1 MKASGPIRVAIVD
14 DSAFMRIALR
24 QMLGR
29 AEDIEI
35 VAEGRNG
42 REGVEIARDVRPDL
56 MTLDVLMPEMDGLT
70 ALGHIMETAP
80 CSVLM
85 ISTETRQG
93 AETTMRALDLGAA
106 DFIAKTTDLAK
117 LDMAWIEKNLIE
129 KVRYWSLQNRS
140 RNRIRKAPEL
150 ATLRQADAVESV
162 PEFLVIAA
170 STGGPKAVT
179 ELIGGLRTP
188 LCPVLVAQHMP
199 EGFTADFARH
209 LALRSG
215 RDVVEGRDG
224 HVLEAGRITI
234 LPGGIDSEV
243 RRAADGSLQLVRGS
257 TQDGIVHPSA
267 DLLLES
273 VADVSALAV
282 AVVLTGMGDDGTRG
296 AARFAQAG
304 WPVLVQEPA
313 SCVVAGMPGAV
324 ISAGHASGVLSIANI
339 ARQLNR
345 WLASSLNEE
354 SVNG

>member
-324 ISAGHASGVLSIANI
+324 IAAGHASGVLSIANI

-345 WLASSLNEE
+345 WLASSLNGE
-354 SVNG
+354 SVDG

>member
-1 MKASGPIRVAIVD
+1 MNGPAPIRVAIVD

-42 REGVEIARDVRPDL
+42 KEAVEIARDVRPDL

-70 ALGHIMETAP
+70 ALGLVMESAP

-85 ISTETRQG
+85 ISTETQQG

-129 KVRYWSLQNRS
+129 KVRYWSTQNRNRS
-140 RNRIRKAPEL
+140 RIRKAPDRT
-150 ATLRQADAVESV
+150 TLRQADPVLAV
-162 PEFLVIAA
+162 PDFLVIAS

-179 ELIGGLRTP
+179 ELVGAMRVP
-188 LCPVLVAQHMP
+188 ACPVLVAQHMP
-199 EGFTADFARH
+199 EGFTEDFARH

-224 HVLEAGRITI
+224 DLLEPGRFTI
-234 LPGGIDSEV
+234 LPGGRNSQVSRSE
-243 RRAADGSLQLVRGS
+243 DGALRLVNGL
-257 TQDGIVHPSA
+257 TQAGIVHPSA
-267 DLLLES
+267 DLLFES
-273 VADVSALAV
+273 VAEESTLAV
-282 AVVLTGMGDDGTRG
+282 AVVLTGMGDDGTLG
-296 AARFAQAG
+296 AMRFARAG

-324 ISAGHASGVLSIANI
+324 IAAGHASAVLSVADI

-345 WLASSLNEE
+345 WLAPRPQEVTSD
-354 SVNG
+354 G